1 MCMAVHIGMEAGVR
15 ITWTKGLMLALAVA
29 SVAVASVL
37 AYRYLGP
44 QEKPVLTV
52 FHAGSLTVPM
62 EEIADAFEEL
72 YGVEVHLEAYGSVAA
87 VRQVTDLG
95 RKCDV
100 LALADYKPILE
111 LMWPD
116 LADWC
121 ILFATNE
128 MVLAYTE
135 QSACADQIGP
145 GNWYDILCREGVSFG
160 RADPVQDPCGYRT
173 LLVWRLAEAFYNQ
186 AGLYDRLLARSPEP
200 TRPKSHDL
208 VVLLENGQLDYAF
221 MYKSVAVQ
229 YGLKYVDLPP
239 QIDLGHEEYAD
250 FYSTASVWVE
260 GLGEVRG
267 EPIRYA
273 ITIPKVA
280 EEFELALKFVK
291 LVLGEEG
298 MGIIEDCGQNPIR
311 PCLAIGYENVPRA
324 LKPYVVEWTGHEH

>member
-1 MCMAVHIGMEAGVR
+1 
-15 ITWTKGLMLALAVA
+15 
-29 SVAVASVL
+29 
-37 AYRYLGP
+37 
-44 QEKPVLTV
+44 VLTV
-52 FHAGSLTVPM
+52 FHAGSLAIPM
-62 EEIADAFEEL
+62 GEIAEAFEEL
-72 YGVEVHLEAYGSVAA
+72 YGVEVRLEAYGSVAA

-100 LALADYKPILE
+100 LALADYKPIVK

-128 MVLAYTE
+128 IVLAYTE
-135 QSACADQIGP
+135 RSAYAGRIGP
-145 GNWYDILCREGVSFG
+145 DNWYDILCREGVSFG
-160 RADPVQDPCGYRT
+160 RSDPVQDPCGYRT
-173 LLVWRLAEAFYNQ
+173 LLVWKLAEAYYNQ
-186 AGLYDRLLARSPEP
+186 TGLYDRLLARCPEA

-221 MYKSVAVQ
+221 LYKSVAVQ
-229 YGLKYVDLPP
+229 YGLEYVDLPA

-250 FYSTASVWVE
+250 FYATASIWVE

-280 EEFELALKFVK
+280 MKPELALKFVEF
-291 LVLGEEG
+291 VLGEEG
-298 MGIIEDCGQNPIR
+298 TRIIEDCGQNPIK
-311 PCLAIGYENVPRA
+311 PCLAIGYENVPKP
-324 LKPYVVEWTGHEH
+324 LKPYVVEWTGP